1 MTFANFVLNLRR
13 RLQDRYESDGTLIT
27 SADTDGV
34 RWTSSELVD
43 ICNTSIT
50 AFTRL
55 MFMYKEHP
63 MFSGVVDAYSVLVA
77 SASVQASGVLTFADP
92 TKVYD
97 VLSVRKSSSKSYAP
111 ISTNLYTLYASD
123 TKAPRSGEYFFS
135 LFFDETNLYKYIRVL
150 PAESATV
157 DYVYLYIKN
166 DYTSSDIT
174 GGTSLYIT
182 NFDDLLLDL
191 AEREARDREH
201 NWERSKVLDTR
212 IISSLGVRNG

>member
-13 RLQDRYESDGTLIT
+13 RLQDRYESDGTIIT
-27 SADTDGV
+27 SANTDGV

-43 ICNTSIT
+43 ICNVAIT

-55 MFMYKEHP
+55 MFAYKEHP
-63 MFSGVVDAYSVLVA
+63 MFSGIIDSYTVLKTSESI
-77 SASVQASGVLTFADP
+77 SATGELTFADP

-97 VLSVRKSSSKSYAP
+97 ILSIRKVGGKSYAP
-111 ISTNLYTLYASD
+111 ISASFYTLYASD

-135 LFFDETNLYKYIRVL
+135 LFFDETNLYKYIKIL
-150 PAESATV
+150 PAEASTV
-157 DYVYLYIKN
+157 DYAYLYVKN

-174 GGTSLYIT
+174 SGANLYIT

-201 NWERSKVLDTR
+201 NWERSKVLDAR